1 MSLQTLLR
9 IPILLMPLPVAETI
23 ANLAYQ
29 RVMAKHPSLFE
40 RLDAYRDRMFCF
52 VATDWSVAF
61 LARPSE
67 RTIAVRRMSV
77 AQAAD
82 VRVEAPFAVLLR
94 LLQGDVD
101 GDALFFSR
109 EIGVSGDM
117 EALLA
122 LRNSLD
128 DTRVDLVGDILG
140 AGNPIAPLVRALA
153 ERGGSAVTGGPIR
166 WN

>member
-1 MSLQTLLR
+1 MSLETLLR
-9 IPILLMPLPVAETI
+9 IPILIMPLPVVETI

-29 RVMAKHPSLFE
+29 RVMARHPTLFE
-40 RLDAYRDRMFCF
+40 RLEDYRDRMFCF

-67 RTIAVRRMSV
+67 GRISVRRLS
-77 AQAAD
+77 AGSTAD

-109 EIGVSGDM
+109 EINVTGDM

-128 DTRVDLVGDILG
+128 DARIDLVGDIFG
-140 AGNPIAPLVRALA
+140 AGNPIAPLVRAMA
-153 ERGGSAVTGGPIR
+153 EGAGRAASGGAGR

>member
-1 MSLQTLLR
+1 MSLDTFLR
-9 IPILLMPLPVAETI
+9 IPILIMPVPVAETI

-29 RVMAKHPSLFE
+29 RVMVRHPSLFE
-40 RLDAYRDRMFCF
+40 RLESYRDRMFCF
-52 VATDWSVAF
+52 VATDWSIAF

-67 RTIAVRRMSV
+67 RRIAVRRLPV
-77 AQAAD
+77 GEAVD
-82 VRVEAPFAVLLR
+82 VRVEAPFGVLLR

-109 EIGVSGDM
+109 DIDVTGDM

-128 DTRVDLVGDILG
+128 DAHVDLVGDILG
-140 AGNPIAPLVRALA
+140 TGNPLEPLVRAMIEHRHRA
-153 ERGGSAVTGGPIR
+153 ASKGAG
-166 WN
+166 